1 MKKTFIS
8 ILTVLVLFL
17 LQTSIFHHL
26 SIKGVVPN
34 LLLIVVCA
42 YGFLRGETDGII
54 AGFFCGLLMDVFYA
68 DIIGLHSLEYMYIG
82 FFNGMLN
89 RFYVEDTVKLPV
101 FCIGLSDVVLSFLT
115 YFLRFVLQGKFNFA
129 YYSLNII
136 LPEFI
141 YTMVVCIVLY
151 PALLFIEHKVIPFT
165 FRKEE
170 QQDVF

>member
-1 MKKTFIS
+1 MKKIIIS
-8 ILTVLVLFL
+8 ILTVLILFL
-17 LQTSIFHHL
+17 LQTSIFHFI

-42 YGFLRGETDGII
+42 YGFLRGETNGII

-68 DIIGLHSLEYMYIG
+68 EIIGLHSLEYMYIG

-89 RFYVEDTVKLPV
+89 RIYVEDTVKLPI
-101 FCIGLSDVVLSFLT
+101 FCIGLSDIALSFVT
-115 YFLRFVLQGKFNFA
+115 YFLRFALQGKFNFA

-136 LPEFI
+136 LPEFF
-141 YTMVVCIVLY
+141 YTMVICIILY
-151 PALLFIEHKVIPFT
+151 PALLFIENKVIPFT

-170 QQDVF
+170 QDVI